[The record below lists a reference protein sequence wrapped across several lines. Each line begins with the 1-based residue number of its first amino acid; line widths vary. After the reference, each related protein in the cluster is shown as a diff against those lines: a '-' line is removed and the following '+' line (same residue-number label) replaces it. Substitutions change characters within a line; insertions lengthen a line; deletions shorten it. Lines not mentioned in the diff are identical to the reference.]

1 MARLSA
7 CIELIFSEYPF
18 FERIA
23 KVGEIG
29 LPAVEFWFTGQNP
42 DDAAAEEDFYA
53 KIGEMA
59 AKANVAVS
67 DFVVNSPDGS
77 ITGSLVRREDRD
89 DYLRRLEQVVK
100 LAKLANCKTLITCS
114 GNTVPDRTND
124 EQVECIIETLT
135 AAAPIVAAAG
145 ITLVLEPLNT
155 LVDHE
160 GYFLDSSALAAAI
173 VREIGH
179 PNVKM
184 LYDVYHMQIMEGNI
198 IHNIRQNMDI
208 IGHFH
213 SAGVPGRHELTSG
226 ELNYPDII
234 AEVDALPYDGYFG
247 LEYAP
252 LMPSEQSLLLL
263 KERLG
268 L

>member
-1 MARLSA
+1 VAQLSV
-7 CIELIFSEYPF
+7 CIELIFTEYPF
-18 FERIA
+18 FERIT
-23 KVGEIG
+23 KVGEVG

-42 DDAAAEEDFYA
+42 DNPAEEEEFYA
-53 KIGEMA
+53 KIGEV
-59 AKANVAVS
+59 AKKAGVVVS
-67 DFVVNSPDGS
+67 GFVLNSPDGS
-77 ITGSLVRREDRD
+77 ITGSLVRPEDRED
-89 DYLRRLEQVVK
+89 YLKRLEQVVK
-100 LAKLANCKTLITCS
+100 LAKLAGCKTIITCS

-124 EQVECIIETLT
+124 EQVESIIETLT
-135 AAAPIVAAAG
+135 AAAPMAAAG
-145 ITLVLEPLNT
+145 GVTLVLEPLNT

-179 PNVKM
+179 PNIKM

-198 IHNIRQNMDI
+198 IHNIRQNIDI

-234 AEVDALPYDGYFG
+234 AEVDALSYNGFFG
-247 LEYAP
+247 LEYEP

-263 KERLG
+263 KDRLG